1 MTVDHDTLRVFDHD
15 DVVRYLPMAECIE
28 LMQRV
33 FITLARGGALLP
45 LRQVVWQPDR
55 TGALGVMPAYLDDPG
70 VIGAKVITVFPGN
83 RGTPYE
89 SHQGSVLLFEC
100 EYGRP
105 LAIVDASA
113 ITAIRTA
120 AVSALA
126 TRAMAPENAGDL
138 AILGTGTQAVVHLEA
153 MRAVRP
159 VSRVRV
165 WSRTLEN
172 ARRFA
177 ITQSERHGIEVIAA
191 GSAREAVDGAAIIC
205 TVTSAAEPVLEGAW
219 IAPGSH
225 VNAVGASTPA
235 FRELDMR
242 AIERSRV
249 VVDRR
254 ESALNEA
261 ADILIPLR
269 EGRIT
274 EDHILAELGEVLA
287 ENRRIRTA
295 DDDITLFRSLGLAI
309 EDLAAAYH
317 VYRAASAFSEEV

>member
-1 MTVDHDTLRVFDHD
+1 
-15 DVVRYLPMAECIE
+15 MAECIE
-28 LMQRV
+28 LMQHV
-33 FITLARGGALLP
+33 FITLARGGAVLP

-55 TGALGVMPAYLDDPG
+55 RGALGVMPAYLDDPS
-70 VIGAKVITVFPGN
+70 VIGTKVITVFPGN

-100 EYGRP
+100 QHGRP

-120 AVSALA
+120 AVSAVA
-126 TRAMAPENAGDL
+126 TRAMARENAGEL

-165 WSRTLEN
+165 WSRTRGEHPTVRGN
-172 ARRFA
+172 AVGGPGDRGHRCGIGARGGRRRGDHLYRD
-177 ITQSERHGIEVIAA
+177 QRRGA
-191 GSAREAVDGAAIIC
+191 GAGGRVAR
-205 TVTSAAEPVLEGAW
+205 T
-219 IAPGSH
+219 GSH
-225 VNAVGASTPA
+225 INAVGASTPA
-235 FRELDMR
+235 YRELDL
-242 AIERSRV
+242 AAVERSRV

-261 ADILIPLR
+261 ADLLIPLR
-269 EGRIT
+269 EGRIS

-295 DDDITLFRSLGLAI
+295 DNNITLFRSLGLAI

-317 VYRAASAFSEEV
+317 VYRRTSEFSEEA

>member
-1 MTVDHDTLRVFDHD
+1 
-15 DVVRYLPMAECIE
+15 
-28 LMQRV
+28 
-33 FITLARGGALLP
+33 
-45 LRQVVWQPDR
+45 
-55 TGALGVMPAYLDDPG
+55 MPAYLDDPG
-70 VIGAKVITVFPGN
+70 VIGAKIITVFPGN

-100 EYGRP
+100 QNGRP

-113 ITAIRTA
+113 ITAVRTA
-120 AVSALA
+120 AVSAVA
-126 TRAMAPENAGDL
+126 TRALARENAGDL
-138 AILGTGTQAVVHLEA
+138 ALLGSGTQAGTHLEA

-165 WSRTLEN
+165 WSRTPEN

-177 ITQSERHGIEVIAA
+177 EAQSERHGIEVTVV
-191 GSAREAVDGAAIIC
+191 GSAREAVEGADIIC
-205 TVTSAAEPVLEGAW
+205 TVTSAREPVLEGTW
-219 IAPGSH
+219 IAPGAH
-225 VNAVGASTPA
+225 INDAGASTPA
-235 FRELDMR
+235 FRELDS
-242 AIERSRV
+242 AAVERSRV

-261 ADILIPLR
+261 ADILNPIQ
-269 EGRIT
+269 EGRIG

-287 ENRRIRTA
+287 GGLQIRTS

-317 VYRAASAFSEEV
+317 VYKAAGL